1 MLAHCSSHAF
11 EFRLLFMLELRLFF
25 LLLVTH
31 TATHLERKMRESPLQ
46 EVMFRL
52 VLESAFLHVFF
63 EREIAGHLICC
74 FCFSVFNIHDIK
86 ACSFGSFFFV

>member
-1 MLAHCSSHAF
+1 
-11 EFRLLFMLELRLFF
+11 MLELRLFF

-52 VLESAFLHVFF
+52 ALECAFLPAFF
-63 EREIAGHLICC
+63 ERDIAGHLICC
-74 FCFSVFNIHDIK
+74 FCFGVFDIHDIK
-86 ACSFGSFFFV
+86 ACSFGFHFCIKPTMAAS